1 MYLSASV
8 LTYNGAAY
16 IKKQLDSILMQ
27 TQKVDEIVICDD
39 GSTDETIEI
48 IQAYQNAYPATIH
61 LYQNEQQLGSTKNM
75 EKCLGLVKGDL
86 VFLAD
91 QDDIWLPHKVATLC
105 AYFEAHPNIDAVFS
119 NALLINEKD
128 AIIPELHLWDVIGFP
143 EATINSTPNTIP
155 NSKSNSTLTSEF
167 NLFEFLYR
175 VDNIVTGAGLAI
187 RNHKALLTQP
197 FPIVKGLLH
206 DGWIALYYA
215 SQGKLAYCTETLF
228 QYRIHAAQ
236 QMGGNTSDPAGLLAL
251 NGQLYASILD
261 TSSFEKT
268 KASWNRLEQ
277 NLRVQNTLLTA
288 YQNIGVDT
296 TVLRKKMET
305 QLKYYY
311 KLGGAAY
318 PVKTKLRSI
327 KKRLGF

>member
-8 LTYNGAAY
+8 LTYNGAAF

-39 GSTDETIEI
+39 GSADDTIAI
-48 IQAYQNAYPATIH
+48 ILDYQNNYPGTIH
-61 LYQNEQQLGSTKNM
+61 LYQNEVQLGSTKNM
-75 EKCLGLVKGDL
+75 EKCLGLVKGDI

-128 AIIPELHLWDVIGFP
+128 EVMQDKALWDIIGFP
-143 EATINSTPNTIP
+143 QAALPTA
-155 NSKSNSTLTSEF
+155 F

-187 RNHKALLTQP
+187 KNIGPLLAQP

-236 QMGGNTSDPAGLLAL
+236 QMGGNTTDPKGLLEM
-251 NGQLYASILD
+251 NQNIYASIIN
-261 TSSFEKT
+261 TNSFAQT
-268 KASWNRLEQ
+268 KAYWNRLEQ
-277 NLRVQNTLLTA
+277 NLRVQNALTTA
-288 YQNIGVDT
+288 YQKIGVDT
-296 TVLRKKMET
+296 TALRKKMET
-305 QLKYYY
+305 QLKDYYE
-311 KLGGAAY
+311 LGGAAY
-318 PVKTKLRSI
+318 PVRTKLRSI

>member
-16 IKKQLDSILMQ
+16 IKKQLDSILTQ

-39 GSTDETIEI
+39 GSTDDTISI
-48 IQAYQNAYPATIH
+48 IQAYQNNYPGTIH

-75 EKCLGLVKGDL
+75 EKCLGLVKGDI

-91 QDDIWLPHKVATLC
+91 QDDSWLPNKVATLC
-105 AYFEAHPNIDAVFS
+105 AFFEANPNMDAVFS
-119 NALLINEKD
+119 NATLINEKD
-128 AIIPELHLWDVIGFP
+128 AVLPELKLWDIIGFP
-143 EATINSTPNTIP
+143 EATLNSTLNTIP

-197 FPIVKGLLH
+197 FPTVKGLLH

-215 SQGKLAYCTETLF
+215 SQGKLAYCKDTLF

-236 QMGGNTSDPAGLLAL
+236 QMGGNTTDPAGLLEM
-251 NGQLYASILD
+251 NQNLYASIIN
-261 TSSFEKT
+261 TNRFVQT
-268 KASWNRLEQ
+268 KAYWNRLEQ
-277 NLRVQNTLLTA
+277 NLRLQNALTTA
-288 YQNIGVDT
+288 YQKIGVDT
-296 TVLRKKMET
+296 TELRKKMET

-311 KLGGAAY
+311 ELGGAAY
-318 PVKTKLRSI
+318 PVRAKLRSI

>member
-16 IKKQLDSILMQ
+16 IKKQLDSILTQ

-39 GSTDETIEI
+39 GSTDDTIAI
-48 IQAYQNAYPATIH
+48 ILDYQNNYPGTIH
-61 LYQNEQQLGSTKNM
+61 LYQNEVQLGSTKNM
-75 EKCLGLVKGDL
+75 EKCLGLVKGDI

-91 QDDIWLPHKVATLC
+91 QDDSWLPHKVATLC
-105 AYFEAHPNIDAVFS
+105 HFFENHPSVDAVFS
-119 NALLINEKD
+119 NAVLINEKD
-128 AIIPELHLWDVIGFP
+128 AIIPELHLWDIIGFP

-155 NSKSNSTLTSEF
+155 NSKSNSTLNSEF
-167 NLFEFLYR
+167 NVFEFLYR

-215 SQGKLAYCTETLF
+215 SQGKLAYCAETLF

-236 QMGGNTSDPAGLLAL
+236 QMGGNTNDPQGLLTL
-251 NGQLYASILD
+251 NRNLYASILD

-268 KASWNRLEQ
+268 KAYWNRLEQ
-277 NLRVQNTLLTA
+277 NLCVHNALTTA
-288 YQNIGVDT
+288 YQNIGIDT
-296 TVLRKKMET
+296 TALRKKMET

-311 KLGGAAY
+311 KLGGLAY
-318 PVKTKLRSI
+318 PVRTKLRSI
-327 KKRLGF
+327 KKSLGF

>member
-1 MYLSASV
+1 MYLSASL
-8 LTYNGAAY
+8 LTYNGAAF

-39 GSTDETIEI
+39 GSTDDTIAI
-48 IQAYQNAYPATIH
+48 IQAYQNNYPGTIH

-75 EKCLGLVKGDL
+75 EKCLGLVKGDI

-91 QDDIWLPHKVATLC
+91 QDDSWLPNKVATLC
-105 AYFEAHPNIDAVFS
+105 SFFETHPVVDAVFS
-119 NALLINEKD
+119 NAVLINEKD

-155 NSKSNSTLTSEF
+155 NSKSNSTLNSEF
-167 NLFEFLYR
+167 NVFEFLYR

-215 SQGKLAYCTETLF
+215 SQGKLAYCGETLF

-236 QMGGNTSDPAGLLAL
+236 QMGGNTNDPQGLLTL
-251 NGQLYASILD
+251 NRNLYASILD

-268 KASWNRLEQ
+268 KAYWNRLEQ
-277 NLRVQNTLLTA
+277 NLRVQNALTTA
-288 YQNIGVDT
+288 YQKIGVDT
-296 TVLRKKMET
+296 TALRKKMET
-305 QLKYYY
+305 QLKDYYE
-311 KLGGAAY
+311 LGGAAY
-318 PVKTKLRSI
+318 SVKTKLRSI

>member
-16 IKKQLDSILMQ
+16 IKKQLDSILTQ

-39 GSTDETIEI
+39 GSTDDTIAI
-48 IQAYQNAYPATIH
+48 IQAYQNTYPGIIR

-128 AIIPELHLWDVIGFP
+128 ELMQNMALWDIIGFP
-143 EATINSTPNTIP
+143 QATLPTA
-155 NSKSNSTLTSEF
+155 F

-187 RNHKALLTQP
+187 KNIGPLLAQP
-197 FPIVKGLLH
+197 FPTVNGLLH

-215 SQGKLAYCTETLF
+215 SQGKLAYCAEALF

-236 QMGGNTSDPAGLLAL
+236 QMGGNTSNPAGLLAL

-277 NLRVQNTLLTA
+277 NLRVQKGLATTYQKIGIETA
-288 YQNIGVDT
+288 ALQ
-296 TVLRKKMET
+296 KKMEM
-305 QLKYYY
+305 QLKHYYE
-311 KLGGAAY
+311 LGGAAY
-318 PVKTKLRSI
+318 PVRTKLRSI
-327 KKRLGF
+327 KKSLGF

>member
-16 IKKQLDSILMQ
+16 IKKQLDSILTQ
-27 TQKVDEIVICDD
+27 TQMVDEIVICDD
-39 GSTDETIEI
+39 GSTDNTISI
-48 IQAYQNAYPATIH
+48 IRDYQNNYPNLIH

-75 EKCLGLVKGDL
+75 EKCLGLVKGDI

-91 QDDIWLPHKVATLC
+91 QDDIWLPHKVASLF
-105 AYFEAHPNIDAVFS
+105 AFFEANPSIDAVFS
-119 NALLINEKD
+119 NATLINEVD
-128 AIIPELHLWDVIGFP
+128 AVLPELHLWDIIGFP
-143 EATINSTPNTIP
+143 EATLPA
-155 NSKSNSTLTSEF
+155 EF

-187 RNHKALLTQP
+187 KNVGPLLAQP
-197 FPIVKGLLH
+197 FPTVQGLLH

-215 SQGKLAYCTETLF
+215 SQGKLAYFREALF

-236 QMGGNTSDPAGLLAL
+236 QMGGNTRDPKGLLQMNMDL
-251 NGQLYASILD
+251 FESKIN
-261 TSSFEKT
+261 TSSFTST

-277 NLRVQNTLLTA
+277 NLRVQNALSTA
-288 YQNIGVDT
+288 YQKIGVDDI
-296 TVLRKKMET
+296 VLHNKMQR
-305 QLKYYY
+305 QLKNNYE
-311 KLGGAAY
+311 LGGAAY
-318 PVKTKLRSI
+318 PVRTKLRSI

>member
-16 IKKQLDSILMQ
+16 IKKQLDSILTQ

-39 GSTDETIEI
+39 GSTDDTIAI
-48 IQAYQNAYPATIH
+48 IRAYQNNNPGTIH
-61 LYQNEQQLGSTKNM
+61 LYQNEVQLGSTKNM
-75 EKCLGLVKGDL
+75 EKCLGLVKGDI

-91 QDDIWLPHKVATLC
+91 QDDIWLPTKVATLC
-105 AYFEAHPNIDAVFS
+105 HFFETHPVVDAVFS
-119 NALLINEKD
+119 NAVLINEKD
-128 AIIPELHLWDVIGFP
+128 AVLPELHLWDIIGFP
-143 EATINSTPNTIP
+143 EATINSTTNTIP
-155 NSKSNSTLTSEF
+155 NPNSTLTSEF

-197 FPIVKGLLH
+197 FPTFKGLLH

-215 SQGKLAYCTETLF
+215 SQDKLAYCKDTLF

-236 QMGGNTSDPAGLLAL
+236 QMGGNTTDPKGLLEM
-251 NGQLYASILD
+251 NQNLYASIIN
-261 TSSFEKT
+261 TNSFAQT
-268 KASWNRLEQ
+268 KAYWNRLEQ
-277 NLRVQNTLLTA
+277 NLRVQNALNSS
-288 YQNIGVDT
+288 YQKMGLDNSA
-296 TVLRKKMET
+296 LYKKMQA
-305 QLKYYY
+305 QLNQYYV
-311 KLGGAAY
+311 LGGAAY
-318 PVKTKLRSI
+318 PVRTRLRSI